1 MHVIYCLINESFKEN
16 ILSIGITTS
25 TDSLKQILTDINKTY
40 LPTPYTLFLTK
51 NVHNPNRI
59 EILYS
64 LLCKFGKRINVNF
77 FEIPS
82 VTVKQ
87 LFDLVCDIEENII
100 VVQGGAEYIIPTVDY
115 ETVQYEMVQ
124 YEMVQYETMHYETVD
139 YESIYILNE
148 LDNQYDR
155 LCHTK
160 SFSEIDL

>member
-1 MHVIYCLINESFKEN
+1 MYVIYCLKNESFQEN

-25 TDSLKQILTDINKTY
+25 AASLKQILKDINKTY

-64 LLCKFGKRINVNF
+64 LLCKFGKRININF

-87 LFDLVCDIEENII
+87 LFDLVCDNDMISDDIQENII

-115 ETVQYEMVQ
+115 E
-124 YEMVQYETMHYETVD
+124 
-139 YESIYILNE
+139 SIYVYPNISDIVNE

-160 SFSEIDL
+160 SYSDIDL